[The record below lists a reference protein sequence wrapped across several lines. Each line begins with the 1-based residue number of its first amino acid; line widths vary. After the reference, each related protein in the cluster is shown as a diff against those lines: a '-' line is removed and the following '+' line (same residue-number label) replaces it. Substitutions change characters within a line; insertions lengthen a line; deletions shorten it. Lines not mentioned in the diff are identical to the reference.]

1 MQLARN
7 CEIYSDVKKTNW
19 ENMQLPK
26 IETKHV
32 TIITIIIIVIIV
44 IISIIKLF
52 LYCRIWPS

>member
-26 IETKHV
+26 IETKYV

-52 LYCRIWPS
+52 LYCWI